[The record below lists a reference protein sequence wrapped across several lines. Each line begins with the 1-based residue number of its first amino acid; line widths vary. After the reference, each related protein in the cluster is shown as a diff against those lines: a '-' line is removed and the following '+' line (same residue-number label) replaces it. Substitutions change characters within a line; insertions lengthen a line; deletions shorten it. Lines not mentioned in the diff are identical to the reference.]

1 MTTLESIK
9 VLGITA
15 DTLFERVQDP
25 NRERAR
31 FHLDV
36 FDLAV
41 AALES
46 LTAEL
51 AAMTARVQALTDTET
66 KLRSVIEMNIET
78 IDFVTAR
85 AELAERQVKLLI
97 PFVTRACPP
106 AGHVR
111 NVRGCASS
119 YSCDGCW
126 DEWSREAAK
135 GVQG

>member
-1 MTTLESIK
+1 MSDTPRTDAVQLMPGSGYYEMRDLSEQLE
-9 VLGITA
+9 
-15 DTLFERVQDP
+15 R
-25 NRERAR
+25 
-31 FHLDV
+31 
-36 FDLAV
+36 
-41 AALES
+41 
-46 LTAEL
+46 EL

>member
-1 MTTLESIK
+1 MTTLEAIK

-15 DTLFERVQDP
+15 DTLFERAQDQ

-31 FHLDV
+31 LHLDV
-36 FDLAV
+36 FDRAV

-66 KLRSVIEMNIET
+66 KLRSVIDMNIAT
-78 IDFVTAR
+78 IDFITAASR
-85 AELAERQVKLLI
+85 A
-97 PFVTRACPP
+97 
-106 AGHVR
+106 
-111 NVRGCASS
+111 
-119 YSCDGCW
+119 
-126 DEWSREAAK
+126 EAAK